1 MSLVGCCDDLVV
13 FELSELARSYV
24 GDHFLGRTLG
34 VLQSPFRFVS
44 TKRNAKSPHKKRS
57 HSSRG
62 GGSLLSSALSI
73 SLHQLISG
81 KYRNICQLQQSPLI
95 LPWTTTH
102 AHVPPSFCVL
112 MLTRGR
118 QTPTVHI
125 PQVHSPRASDSF
137 TLSLQLSRRTHRSK
151 TQAHSCS

>member
-1 MSLVGCCDDLVV
+1 VNLRAPTWAIIFWG
-13 FELSELARSYV
+13 ELLA
-24 GDHFLGRTLG
+24 FC
-34 VLQSPFRFVS
+34 SPRFVS
-44 TKRNAKSPHKKRS
+44 FQPNETPRVLTKSDRTAHG
-57 HSSRG
+57 G
-62 GGSLLSSALSI
+62 GGSLPSSALSI

-95 LPWTTTH
+95 FLWTTTH

-112 MLTRGR
+112 MLTKGR
-118 QTPTVHI
+118 QTPTVHT
-125 PQVHSPRASDSF
+125 PRAHSLHASDSF